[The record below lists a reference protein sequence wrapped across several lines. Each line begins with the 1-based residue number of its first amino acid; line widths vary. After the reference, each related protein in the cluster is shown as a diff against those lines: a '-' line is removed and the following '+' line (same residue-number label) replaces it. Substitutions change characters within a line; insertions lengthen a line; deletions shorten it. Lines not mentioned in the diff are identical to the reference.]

1 MANVK
6 KTLIATTVAVATLA
20 APATAFADDGNNI
33 QPDVNGAI
41 EQAQTAVSQTQDT
54 VAQATQATSQT
65 ATTPDNTTTATT
77 TPHGQTPCPTDRPRW
92 TRPKPTTIRLRQT

>member
-1 MANVK
+1 MPNVK

-54 VAQATQATSQT
+54 CLSSNKSACRHQL
-65 ATTPDNTTTATT
+65 
-77 TPHGQTPCPTDRPRW
+77 
-92 TRPKPTTIRLRQT
+92 I

>member
-20 APATAFADDGNNI
+20 APATAFADDANNI

-41 EQAQTAVSQTQDT
+41 EQAQ
-54 VAQATQATSQT
+54 
-65 ATTPDNTTTATT
+65 
-77 TPHGQTPCPTDRPRW
+77 
-92 TRPKPTTIRLRQT
+92 RLMKKFGVNGKG

>member
-20 APATAFADDGNNI
+20 APATAFADDANNI

-41 EQAQTAVSQTQDT
+41 EQAQNAVSQTQDT
-54 VAQATQATSQT
+54 VAQATQAAPRPLPRRIIPLRLPRPPHSQT
-65 ATTPDNTTTATT
+65 PW
-77 TPHGQTPCPTDRPRW
+77 PTDRPRW
-92 TRPKPTTIRLRQT
+92 TTPKPTTIRLRQT

>member
-41 EQAQTAVSQTQDT
+41 EQAQNAVSQTQDT

-65 ATTPDNTTTATT
+65 ATTPDNTITATT
-77 TPHGQTPCPTDRPRW
+77 TPAQSDPVSDGQAKVDEA
-92 TRPKPTTIRLRQT
+92 QANDNQA